1 MATVTHVLSG
11 AGAPPSAPPSV
22 GAHYVN
28 TTNGDQYLAKGTAS
42 AADWVKQGGG
52 GGSAP
57 SEVLHITGAGNF
69 SLGPQHAVVEA
80 PLNNIPEN
88 EIGAVDIETASSRQ
102 FDLHVKGNADSVF
115 FVGTAGGVDLP
126 GGTFIVGMQRNWAS
140 TREYGFQIRGI
151 DLAGEVWARVYY
163 DAIAGTMT
171 MLVLADMPAPA

>member
-57 SEVLHITGAGNF
+57 SEVLHITGAGSF

-88 EIGAVDIETASSRQ
+88 EIGAVDIDTASSRQ

-115 FVGTAGGVDLP
+115 LSGPRV
-126 GGTFIVGMQRNWAS
+126 AS
-140 TREYGFQIRGI
+140 TCRVGRSSSGCRGI
-151 DLAGEVWARVYY
+151 GLQ
-163 DAIAGTMT
+163 
-171 MLVLADMPAPA
+171 PASMDSRSEA

>member
-11 AGAPPSAPPSV
+11 AGEPLDPPPSI

-28 TTNGDQYLAKGTAS
+28 TNNGALYLAKGTAS
-42 AADWVKQGGG
+42 GADWVKLGSG

-57 SEVLHITGAGNF
+57 SEVLRITGAGDF

-88 EIGAVDIETASSRQ
+88 EIGAVDIDPASSRQ
-102 FDLHVKGNADSVF
+102 FDLHVKGTADSVF
-115 FVGTAGGVDLP
+115 FVSTAGGADLP

-140 TREYGFQIRGI
+140 TREYGFQIRGV
-151 DLAGEVWARVYY
+151 DLAGEAWARVYY
-163 DAIAGTMT
+163 DASAGTMT
-171 MLVLADMPAPA
+171 MLVLADVPLPA

>member
-11 AGAPPSAPPSV
+11 AGAPAAVPPSV

-42 AADWVKQGGG
+42 AADWVKLGSGGG
-52 GGSAP
+52 AP
-57 SEVLHITGAGNF
+57 TEVLRITGAGDF

-88 EIGAVDIETASSRQ
+88 EIGAVDIDPASSRQ
-102 FDLHVKGNADSVF
+102 FDLHVKGTADSVF
-115 FVGTAGGVDLP
+115 FVSTAGGADLP

-140 TREYGFQIRGI
+140 TREYGFQIRGV
-151 DLAGEVWARVYY
+151 DLAGEAWARVYY
-163 DAIAGTMT
+163 DASAGTMT
-171 MLVLADMPAPA
+171 MLVLADVPLPA